1 MITLNES
8 RKIAVSDSVKTP
20 CITPYPLE
28 EGRTECPLRDIL
40 DRVGD
45 KWSVLVVILLRD
57 GKLRFSDLRR
67 SIEGISQRMLTQTL
81 RQLERDGL
89 VDRTVYPE
97 VPVRVEYE
105 LTALGRTLIAPLSAL
120 AGWAQTNREAILSSR
135 AVYDHRNRPGEAE
148 LAA

>member
-1 MITLNES
+1 MITRHTD
-8 RKIAVSDSVKTP
+8 RKAAVAPGVKVACLTP
-20 CITPYPLE
+20 AAPP

-57 GKLRFSDLRR
+57 GTMRFSGLRR

-89 VDRTVYPE
+89 VKRTVYPS
-97 VPVRVEYE
+97 VPVRVEYA
-105 LTALGRTLIAPLSAL
+105 LTALGKTLIEPLSAL
-120 AGWAQTNREAILSSR
+120 AGWAETHREVILANRDTYDSR
-135 AVYDHRNRPGEAE
+135 RLEEDAE
-148 LAA
+148 HAA